1 MLLAAFRWMEV
12 NLPGGQWL
20 RETTFGYSSLLTV
33 HVLGTCVFFG
43 LILMM
48 DLRLLGWAHL
58 RSRASEIQKRLFPWQ
73 MVGFGLLLISGVALI
88 WAQPLRYYGKGFF
101 WWKLGLMGLAGVNA
115 GLIHLLTHNKP
126 ESAWDSGAA
135 RVAGAL
141 SIVLWLGVMVT
152 GRLMAYE
159 WYTTEYFVEDF

>member
-1 MLLAAFRWMEV
+1 MLLAAVRWMEV

-152 GRLMAYE
+152 GRLMSYE